1 MLYNNHIVVVDRNTF
16 EDMAQLQKLYLSQNL
31 TSHFPLE
38 LIKGGNKL
46 PKSTLL
52 DLASNK
58 LKKLTLTADHSK
70 GLGTVTDWSQAF

>member
-1 MLYNNHIVVVDRNTF
+1 MLEDPGEVLLLYNNHIVVVDRNTF

-52 DLASNK
+52 DLSSNK
-58 LKKLTLTADHSK
+58 LKKLPLTDLQK
-70 GLGTVTDWSQAF
+70 LQA